1 MSKYR
6 LWDIRTRTMIYSDD
20 STDCNTLYAI
30 GLNGL
35 AIAINLDP
43 DSDEPVIDWTAGRR
57 MIPLECTG
65 SHDKNGREIYRG
77 DVLRLEGVARGIVE
91 SANGS
96 YYVRTNDHSIPLQ
109 AIAPEMRE
117 IVGNVYENI
126 LHLPKRDNTS
136 TATVTACFNADLHDG
151 VMSELAAKAIQ
162 HLRDARRQL
171 EEG

>member
-1 MSKYR
+1 
-6 LWDIRTRTMIYSDD
+6 MIYPSEAGD
-20 STDCNTLYAI
+20 SNTLYAI
-30 GLNGL
+30 GLHGL

-43 DSDEPVIDWTAGRR
+43 SSSEPVVDWTAGRR
-57 MIPLECTG
+57 LIAMASTG
-65 SHDKNGREIYRG
+65 SPDKHGREIYAK
-77 DVLRLEGVARGIVE
+77 DVLLLEGVARGVVE

-126 LHLPKRDNTS
+126 LHLPKRDTS
-136 TATVTACFNADLHDG
+136 TASTATITACFNADLHDG

-162 HLRDARRQL
+162 HLRDMQTQL